1 MYLPLVPLPSGSRL
15 SLTAKSYANVA
26 RSAEDHAVMLR
37 GEARAGNSHPR
48 TVFDFYSGASADLAA
63 IKAATEA
70 ELAVLDQAIAILDGA
85 PASASSHPLLSTA
98 KEMKFTASAFG
109 AASSELARDKAV
121 SLLAETRTQLKATR
135 DALLRSLTDHA
146 HREEAIRNK
155 CADAFRASFANYTGP
170 FRVSLKQAGELLAL
184 PGIPDDPTE
193 LPAPSFDP
201 ALPGD
206 HPARKA
212 AVLARICSSREA
224 ESRLQAEHRAT
235 KLKRLQESRN
245 VVADEL
251 AILGDA

>member
-1 MYLPLVPLPSGSRL
+1 MELSTINLPSGARL
-15 SLTAKSYANVA
+15 VVTAKSFANTA
-26 RSAEDHAVMLR
+26 RSAEDQAVMLR
-37 GEARAGNSHPR
+37 GEARSGNSHPR
-48 TVFDFYSGASADLAA
+48 TVHDFYSGASADLAA

-85 PASASSHPLLSTA
+85 PAAASSHPLLSTA

-109 AASSELARDKAV
+109 AASSELARDKAAG
-121 SLLAETRTQLKATR
+121 LIIETRTQLKATR
-135 DALLRSLTDHA
+135 DALLRSLTDHL
-146 HREEAIRNK
+146 HREEAIKNK

-170 FRVSLKQAGELLAL
+170 FRVSLKQAGELLNL

-193 LPAPSFDP
+193 LPAPSYDP

-206 HPARKA
+206 HPSRKA

-224 ESRLQAEHRAT
+224 ESRMQAQHRAT
-235 KLKRLQESRN
+235 KLKRMTESRN

-251 AILGDA
+251 ASLGDQ